1 MRSPAGLG
9 ETGKKLWR
17 SIHEVFDFSE
27 EPGKVHLLTQAC
39 RVADIIA
46 ELDDAAHEAPLT
58 VRGSQGQPVTS
69 PFIAEARVQRA
80 YRLSYWAGWA
90 CPTTTKTPTRLL
102 VGLRPVRLRPRPDG
116 KGATDDKTQ
125 ACARS
130 RFGPGVTIA
139 DYFRWLLTRPGAA
152 FEGAVCGVLAAI
164 GGPIVEAL
172 LAGVGVFRY
181 ADDSNASFGVAP
193 WLPAL

>member
-1 MRSPAGLG
+1 L
-9 ETGKKLWR
+9 
-17 SIHEVFDFSE
+17 
-27 EPGKVHLLTQAC
+27 
-39 RVADIIA
+39 
-46 ELDDAAHEAPLT
+46 
-58 VRGSQGQPVTS
+58 
-69 PFIAEARVQRA
+69 
-80 YRLSYWAGWA
+80 
-90 CPTTTKTPTRLL
+90 
-102 VGLRPVRLRPRPDG
+102 GLRPVRLRPRPDG

>member
-1 MRSPAGLG
+1 M
-9 ETGKKLWR
+9 
-17 SIHEVFDFSE
+17 
-27 EPGKVHLLTQAC
+27 
-39 RVADIIA
+39 
-46 ELDDAAHEAPLT
+46 
-58 VRGSQGQPVTS
+58 
-69 PFIAEARVQRA
+69 
-80 YRLSYWAGWA
+80 
-90 CPTTTKTPTRLL
+90 
-102 VGLRPVRLRPRPDG
+102 
-116 KGATDDKTQ
+116 DKTQ